1 MTPEVHG
8 GGSDRSVTR
17 EARSWRPA
25 ASATHTEATAPGP
38 AQSRGSL
45 DAARWLP
52 LVAAAALMLWGFLRL
67 HPTAPFAAQ
76 QLYQAAATGR
86 LAWSDIISIYGRD
99 YMAGHP
105 FPYTAQG
112 LFEYPVLTGLVFYAA
127 GYAGY
132 VGDATPAFLVNYLI
146 LAAAGIGILWLI
158 IGRPGANPWLFAL
171 SPALVLYT
179 GANWDLLALLP
190 GIAALLLFER
200 RRDIPATVLL
210 VLSVWLKFFPL
221 LWLPLVLMER
231 ARRREWRAC
240 GVILGLFT
248 LLSAVINLPFVLRDR
263 QEWGRFFTFN
273 RERSPEVNVWTIIR
287 DAHLSTDTINTISL
301 LTIVAAVVLL
311 WWVQLRRQE
320 DVTIPAAAALMV
332 WFLFINKVYSPQ
344 YFIWIVPF
352 LALLAAPPAL
362 AVGLAFVDVIYY
374 TCSFQILHAGCPPC
388 DAGLQTFSNWD
399 FDHVLEPAMEL
410 REAAFLL
417 LIGWIVVAR
426 LRTRLQRSSAM
437 ADQDPEAAAALR
449 AGYPTG
455 RSSMGQA

>member
-1 MTPEVHG
+1 MTPEVR
-8 GGSDRSVTR
+8 GSGLDTSASAD
-17 EARSWRPA
+17 ARSWGSTASDAHPA
-25 ASATHTEATAPGP
+25 AAPI
-38 AQSRGSL
+38 SRQGSGSL
-45 DAARWLP
+45 DAAWWLP

-67 HPTAPFAAQ
+67 HPTAPFAGQ
-76 QLYQAAATGR
+76 RFYQAAATGR

-99 YMAGHP
+99 NMAGHP
-105 FPYTAQG
+105 FPYTSQG
-112 LFEYPVLTGLVFYAA
+112 LFEYPVLTGLVFYVA

-146 LAAAGIGILWLI
+146 LAAAGIGMLWLI
-158 IGRPGANPWLFAL
+158 IGHPGANPWLFAL

-248 LLSAVINLPFVLRDR
+248 LLSVVINLPFALRDR

-287 DAHLSTDTINTISL
+287 DTHLSTDTINTLSL

-311 WWVQLRRQE
+311 WWVQLRRQG

-388 DAGLQTFSNWD
+388 DAGLQAFSNWD

-417 LIGWIVVAR
+417 LIGWIVAAR
-426 LRTRLQRSSAM
+426 LR
-437 ADQDPEAAAALR
+437 
-449 AGYPTG
+449 G
-455 RSSMGQA
+455 RSPLSPAAGLPQAGEATIYRTTGG